1 MQKDEE
7 GVIGLALLRSHKEGS
22 TSQEQLKR
30 FQTVAPFVHMATK
43 VQTQLQGQG
52 PLLLAEAFEAMSLSA
67 FVCDAEGRILA
78 NTPSAETL
86 FSDGWLLKQL
96 GHLTGGDGVNASLLR
111 RAISRCGRRGLVGLP
126 RCESVVLRAPLKP
139 EPLVLDVTS
148 IAEPSRNIFQRRR
161 VLVLARRSRYSGHNR
176 IAILRACFG
185 LTQAEAGIAVAILGG
200 LDRQSIS
207 RSRGVSAG
215 TVQTQMK
222 SIFQKVHVRRESEL
236 VAVLSRVLEI

>member
-1 MQKDEE
+1 
-7 GVIGLALLRSHKEGS
+7 
-22 TSQEQLKR
+22 
-30 FQTVAPFVHMATK
+30 MATK

-52 PLLLAEAFEAMSLSA
+52 ALLLAEAFEAMSLSA
-67 FVCDAEGRILA
+67 FVCDAKGRVLA

-86 FSDGWLLKQL
+86 FSDGWLLKPL
-96 GHLTGGDGVNASLLR
+96 GYLTGGNGVDASSLR
-111 RAISRCGRRGLVGLP
+111 RAISRCGRRGLAGLP

-148 IAEPSRNIFQRRR
+148 IAEPSRSIFHRRR
-161 VLVLARRSRYSGHNR
+161 VLVLARRSRYSGRNR
-176 IAILRACFG
+176 IAILRACFD
-185 LTQAEAGIAVAILGG
+185 LTPAEAEIAVAMLGG
-200 LDRQSIS
+200 FDRQSIS